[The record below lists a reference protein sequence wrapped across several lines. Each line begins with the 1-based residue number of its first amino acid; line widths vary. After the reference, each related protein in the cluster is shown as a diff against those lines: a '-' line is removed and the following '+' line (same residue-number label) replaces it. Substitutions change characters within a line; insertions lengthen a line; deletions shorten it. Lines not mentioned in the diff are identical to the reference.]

1 MILQNLRKSYD
12 GRIVLD
18 VGSLELENGK
28 IYAVIGAN
36 GSGKSTMAKIA
47 AGIID
52 PDSAK
57 PEKNKLLTGY
67 MPQKSFAFRMS
78 LRKNMRIN
86 GGDGEREEA
95 LLKALKIEHLAD
107 AGAKRLS
114 GGETAR
120 MALARLLM
128 RDYELI
134 VLDEP
139 CSAMDIESTLLAEK
153 LIRDYRDRIGCA
165 VLIVTHSIS
174 QAERIANEVLF
185 LSDGKLI
192 ERGSPEKLIEHP
204 DNEITQRFIEFYS
217 KA

>member
-1 MILQNLRKSYD
+1 MTLQNLRKSYN
-12 GRIVLD
+12 GRTVLD
-18 VGSLELENGK
+18 IGSLELEGGK

-52 PDSAK
+52 PDGAK
-57 PEKNKLLTGY
+57 AGKSKLQTGY

-86 GGDGEREEA
+86 GRDDEREKE
-95 LLKALKIEHLAD
+95 LLKALKIEHLAE
-107 AGAKRLS
+107 AKAKRLS

-153 LIRDYRDRIGCA
+153 LIRDYRERTGCT

-174 QAERIANEVLF
+174 QAERIADEVLF

-192 ERGSPEKLIEHP
+192 ERGTPEKLIDHP
-204 DNEITQRFIEFYS
+204 ESEITRKFIDFYS
-217 KA
+217 K

>member
-18 VGSLELENGK
+18 VSSLELENGK

-47 AGIID
+47 AGIIA
-52 PDSAK
+52 PDGAK
-57 PEKNKLLTGY
+57 PEKNNLQTGY

-86 GGDGEREEA
+86 GGDAEREEA

-153 LIRDYRDRIGCA
+153 LIRDDRDRIGCA

-174 QAERIANEVLF
+174 QAERIADEVLF

-204 DNEITQRFIEFYS
+204 ESEITRGFIEFYS

>member
-18 VGSLELENGK
+18 VSSLELENGK

-47 AGIID
+47 AGIIA
-52 PDSAK
+52 PDGEK
-57 PEKNKLLTGY
+57 PEKKKLQTGY

-153 LIRDYRDRIGCA
+153 LIRDYRERTGCA

>member
-1 MILQNLRKSYD
+1 MILENLRKSYN
-12 GRIVLD
+12 GRAVLD
-18 VGSLELENGK
+18 VGSLELASGK

-57 PEKNKLLTGY
+57 PDNKLQTGY

-120 MALARLLM
+120 MELARLLM

-153 LIRDYRDRIGCA
+153 LIRDYRERTGCA

-174 QAERIANEVLF
+174 QAERIADEVLF